1 MDIFD
6 VLKAVSKRKIELVH
20 LGMKE
25 NAAIIKAE
33 TYVSKEFNIALNDVR
48 RLYTAY

>member
-6 VLKAVSKRKIELVH
+6 VLKAVSKRKIEFVR

-25 NAAIIKAE
+25 NDAIRKAE
-33 TYVSKEFNIALNDVR
+33 TYVSKEFNIALNDIR
-48 RLYTAY
+48 RLYVY